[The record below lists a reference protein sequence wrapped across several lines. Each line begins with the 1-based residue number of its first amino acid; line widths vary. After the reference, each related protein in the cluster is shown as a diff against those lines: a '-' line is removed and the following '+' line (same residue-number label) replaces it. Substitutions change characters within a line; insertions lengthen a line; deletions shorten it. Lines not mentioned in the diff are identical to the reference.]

1 VLHWVARCVCHEHV
15 VEDVY
20 HTAVA
25 SMGLDSG
32 VGPSSAARTS
42 SGVGHDNESEL
53 SLDTMVDILSQLED
67 ALDPTQPLHG
77 G

>member
-1 VLHWVARCVCHEHV
+1 
-15 VEDVY
+15 
-20 HTAVA
+20 
-25 SMGLDSG
+25 MGLDSG

-53 SLDTMVDILSQLED
+53 SLDTTVDILSQLED
-67 ALDPTQPLHG
+67 AIDPTQPLHG